1 MTPNQHLNINYSI
14 SPCLST
20 WMAAPEPALQS
31 FGFQRVNHHP
41 IHLYFQLFQQI
52 SGPFYSWR
60 LPYLGAVTRMMVS
73 IEKCFLVLS
82 QGEDDSMVL
91 RRLVPVSGIIPVR
104 YHERVFADLRTWT
117 EYEQMIDGKP
127 TIPSKSLPTTANVKA
142 VLSIRYRKYKM

>member
-1 MTPNQHLNINYSI
+1 
-14 SPCLST
+14 
-20 WMAAPEPALQS
+20 
-31 FGFQRVNHHP
+31 
-41 IHLYFQLFQQI
+41 
-52 SGPFYSWR
+52 
-60 LPYLGAVTRMMVS
+60 MMVS